1 MESLEV
7 FPYSVPSLSHSPSIP
22 SLLQRQQNR
31 RPHSSHPKPP
41 SRPTARHCR
50 TLKHRR
56 GRSRTQVHYRSVP
69 ICSSASR
76 SRRRTSCRIRCR
88 IGRRCR
94 RSSTKGRHERGG
106 GGNDRHR
113 HRDRRV
119 GIIIRRAVGIEI
131 GLDVFTVEVL
141 SAMHTNTTRDSK

>member
-1 MESLEV
+1 VESLEV